1 MSQVTTI
8 QIQKDTRDRLREIGH
23 KGETYDKLI
32 RRLMKAAREI
42 EFYADLDRIVDK
54 EEFVPL
60 DEI

>member
-8 QIQKDTRDRLREIGH
+8 QIQKDTRDNLREIGH

-32 RRLMKAAREI
+32 RRLMEAAKEI
-42 EFYADLDRIVDK
+42 EFFADLDRIVDK

-60 DEI
+60 DEV

>member
-32 RRLMKAAREI
+32 RRLMEASREF
-42 EFYADLDRIVDK
+42 EFYSDLDRIVDK

-60 DEI
+60 DEV

>member
-23 KGETYDKLI
+23 KGETYDNLL
-32 RRLMKAAREI
+32 RRLIKAAKEI

-60 DEI
+60 DEV

>member
-23 KGETYDKLI
+23 KGETYDNLI

-60 DEI
+60 DEV